1 MSKED
6 NTPYFLVCTEYTK
19 ILTSRLERSVPLSS
33 KMLTKFVTGPGFKV
47 NWRNLLKKLS
57 KLILVGLN
65 IHAYIP
71 NRLSSS
77 FDREIFK

>member
-19 ILTSRLERSVPLSS
+19 ILTRSVPLSS